1 MSKEPMQ
8 RSKGRDQQE
17 REMVGWLR
25 EFFTQFELAWKLLWD
40 ERVPLATK
48 LVPLLSVAYLLLP
61 FDFVPDVAIGFG
73 QVDDLVILL
82 VGLRMF
88 ISLCPPAIVA
98 QYSRLTHR
106 GDGPEI
112 WEVSEDDIIDL
123 DPEAPRPS
131 EGDNTADLV

>member
-1 MSKEPMQ
+1 MDKEPIQ

-40 ERVPLATK
+40 ERVPLPTK
-48 LVPLLSVAYLLLP
+48 LVPLLTVAYLILP

-98 QYSRLTHR
+98 QYSRLAHR
-106 GDGPEI
+106 GDAPDI
-112 WEVSEDDIIDL
+112 WEVSEDNIIDL
-123 DPEAPRPS
+123 DTEAPGPA
-131 EGDNTADLV
+131 EGDTTTPET